1 MTEQEAYDRLADF
14 IQDYIYEKKWEHL
27 NSMQIESVEKVLMR
41 RKNLLFTAGTAMG
54 KTEAALMPAITH
66 ICEYPPDSVGIL
78 YISPLKALINDQF
91 ERIEEMLAGTQVQIT
106 RWHQDAAVSKKEK
119 LLSCPGGILQTT
131 PESLEAMLCRR
142 PQHVRI
148 LFSDLRYVIIDE
160 LHYFMGSLRG
170 LQLLAILERMQRIVQ
185 VIPIRLGLS
194 ATISDT
200 EGALAYLNAGS
211 RREGEVIGY
220 QDEHRQYLVSVTAT
234 RFKEVDYPSA
244 YCRKILMQ
252 SLGKRA
258 LLFTNS
264 RRECEILISHIRRM
278 AQKAGYPDCYYI
290 HHGSISK
297 SIREDTEHH
306 MKEGEGPVLT
316 GTTLTLEL
324 GIDIGDLDEVI
335 QASQPMQISSMVQRV
350 GRSGRKTLTS
360 CISFHLRY
368 YEASDEILENLD
380 LSLVR
385 TIAMIELYF
394 REKHLEQVKVP
405 RCPLNLLVH
414 EVLAV
419 ICEKG
424 CLQPPHLAETVLE
437 LSVFQGISQED
448 LRLVLRTM
456 IQKDFLKVYEDG
468 AVGLSDTG
476 EKICCSMGFYAV
488 FEADETFSVYWN
500 NNTIGTVDRAY
511 KTDERFFLAGKT
523 WTVLGCD
530 LKHKRIDVEPG
541 KEKADIHF
549 NGKGSLQTDRRT
561 MEKIRQ
567 ILKEENEYP
576 YLDEEAADVLR
587 EVRFLARRFQLD
599 ELLVKEPGTKN
610 LLLFPALGTDTIRT
624 LYYLWCSGGIS
635 CEKVLL
641 RGLLYGIRVYAMD
654 EPALKKKVRQILA
667 SGCRVDRAFLLKK
680 ERAEG
685 KYFDMLPGELKFKEL
700 CQDVLDLKGAA
711 AFMKKFDGG

>member
-1 MTEQEAYDRLADF
+1 MTEREAYDRLADF
-14 IQDYIYEKKWEHL
+14 IQDYIYEKNWEHL
-27 NSMQIESVEKVLMR
+27 NSMQIKAVEKVLMR

-66 ICEYPPDSVGIL
+66 ICEHSLNSVGIL

-91 ERIEEMLAGTQVQIT
+91 ERVEEMLAGTQVQIT
-106 RWHQDAAVSKKEK
+106 RWHQDAAASKKER
-119 LLSCPGGILQTT
+119 LLSYPSGILQTT

-142 PQHVRI
+142 PQHIKI
-148 LFSDLRYVIIDE
+148 LFSDLQYVIIDE

-170 LQLLAILERMQRIVQ
+170 LQLLAILERIQRIIQKV
-185 VIPIRLGLS
+185 PIRLGLS

-200 EGALAYLNAGS
+200 KGALAYLNAGS
-211 RREGEVIGY
+211 GREGEVIDY
-220 QDEHRQYLVSVTAT
+220 QDEHRQYFVSVTAT
-234 RFKEVDYPSA
+234 RLKKVDDPSA
-244 YCRKILMQ
+244 YCKKILKQ

-264 RRECEILISHIRRM
+264 RRECEILMSQIRRM
-278 AQKAGYPDCYYI
+278 AIKAGYPDCYYI

-297 SIREDTEHH
+297 SIREDTERC

-335 QASQPMQISSMVQRV
+335 QASQPMQISSMVQRM
-350 GRSGRKTLTS
+350 GRSGRKTLKS

-368 YEASDEILENLD
+368 LESLDGILENLD

-385 TIAMIELYF
+385 TVAMMELYF
-394 REKHLEQVKVP
+394 REGYLEQAKVP
-405 RCPLNLLVH
+405 RCPVNLLVH
-414 EVLAV
+414 EVLAAV
-419 ICEKG
+419 CEKG
-424 CLQPPHLAETVLE
+424 CLQPPHLAKTVLE
-437 LSVFQGISQED
+437 LSVFQEISQED
-448 LRLVLRTM
+448 LRTVLRIM

-468 AVGLSDTG
+468 AIGLSDTG

-500 NNTIGTVDRAY
+500 NNAIGTVDKAY
-511 KTDERFFLAGKT
+511 KTDEHFFLAGKT
-523 WTVLGCD
+523 WAVLGCD

-541 KEKADIHF
+541 KDKADIHF
-549 NGKGSLQTDRRT
+549 NGKGSLKTDRRT

-567 ILKEENEYP
+567 ILKEKNEYP
-576 YLDEEAADVLR
+576 YLDEEAVDVLR
-587 EVRFLARRFQLD
+587 EIRSLTKSFQLD
-599 ELLVKEPGTKN
+599 ELLVKEPGTRN
-610 LLLFPALGTDTIRT
+610 LLLFPALDTDTIRT
-624 LYYLWCSGGIS
+624 LYYLWRSNGIS

-654 EPALKKKVRQILA
+654 EPALKKKICRILA
-667 SGCRVDRAFLLKK
+667 SGCRIDRAYLLKK

-700 CQDVLDLKGAA
+700 CQDVLDLDGAIS
-711 AFMKKFDGG
+711 FMRDFV